1 MNNTAQAIALGAL
14 VLGAH
19 AGAFA
24 LLSHLVLASS
34 DLTARLVCQR
44 EARLALIS
52 DAHCAARKG
61 SAAYIAGGY

>member
-1 MNNTAQAIALGAL
+1 MTILDRSLAASIAAASAIGIGSLAVSIGE
-14 VLGAH
+14 
-19 AGAFA
+19 AGA
-24 LLSHLVLASS
+24 SVLAR
-34 DLTARLVCQR
+34 ANCQR